1 MNMSGGATDGNQ
13 FDELVNRNLMLTNIK
28 PSEMQKF
35 TTGINMSGKNY
46 QGNMTGINF
55 LEKRMSSMRNDL
67 YCEVIQKKV
76 ALEDEMLQKV
86 LAQDC
91 IPKFSADGF
100 YSHM

>member
-1 MNMSGGATDGNQ
+1 MNMSGGATDANQ
-13 FDELVNRNLMLTNIK
+13 FDELVERNLMLNNIK
-28 PSEMQKF
+28 PAEMQKF

-46 QGNMTGINF
+46 QGNLTGINF
-55 LEKRMSSMRNDL
+55 LEKRLSSLRRDL
-67 YCEVIQKKV
+67 YCDVIQKKNE
-76 ALEDEMLQKV
+76 LEDEMLKQV